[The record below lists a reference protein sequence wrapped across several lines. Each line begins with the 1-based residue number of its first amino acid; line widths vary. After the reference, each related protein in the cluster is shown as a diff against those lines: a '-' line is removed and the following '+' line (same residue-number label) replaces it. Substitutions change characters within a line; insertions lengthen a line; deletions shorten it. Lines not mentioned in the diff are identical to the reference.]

1 MFIFKGS
8 MMSIKSVHKIAWGF
22 AAILSLQ
29 LSLAAFGQ
37 EYSDSKPAAVSTTRV
52 GSAHNGIEKNASES
66 PAVSPEY
73 VIGSEDVLAISVW
86 KEPELSHSVPVRPD
100 GKITMPL
107 IGDIAASGL
116 TAKQLQDAIE
126 NQLKSYLDNPQ
137 VAVTVQEIK
146 AQQYN
151 LLGEVQRPGAFP
163 LDKPTTVLDA
173 IALGGG
179 FKDFARTN
187 KIYILRASSSGAPQR
202 IKFNYKQVIKG
213 EKFQQNVALQPGDTI
228 VVP

>member
-1 MFIFKGS
+1 MFIFKRS
-8 MMSIKSVHKIAWGF
+8 MMSFKSVHTFAWSF
-22 AAILSLQ
+22 AAILLLQMSLPG
-29 LSLAAFGQ
+29 FGQ
-37 EYSDSKPAAVSTTRV
+37 QYNDSNAASVSATRA
-52 GSAHNGIEKNASES
+52 GSAHKAEENALAP
-66 PAVSPEY
+66 PAVAPEY
-73 VIGSEDVLAISVW
+73 VIGSEDVLSISVW

-107 IGDIAASGL
+107 IGDITASGL

-126 NQLKSYLDNPQ
+126 KQLKSYIDNPQ
-137 VAVTVQEIK
+137 VAVSVQEIK

-151 LLGEVQRPGAFP
+151 LLGEVSRPGAFP

-179 FKDFARTN
+179 FRDFAKTN
-187 KIYILRASSSGAPQR
+187 KIYILRATPSGPPER

-213 EKFQQNVALQPGDTI
+213 QKFQQNIVLQPGDTI